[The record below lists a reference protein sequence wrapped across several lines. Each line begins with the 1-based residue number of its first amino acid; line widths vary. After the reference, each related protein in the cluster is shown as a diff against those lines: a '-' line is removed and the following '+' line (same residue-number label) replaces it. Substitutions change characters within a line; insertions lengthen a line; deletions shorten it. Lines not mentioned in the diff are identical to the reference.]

1 MTTQSEHPTDYEQT
15 LDDAQECLG
24 DIAELAWKFPISSM
38 IDYARQN
45 GLPEA
50 IIARLEDMVEA
61 AAKLV
66 HRAPDAIWDF
76 AKAAGMT
83 DELTAR
89 EQERED
95 EHRAAVEDPNG
106 LFQMRRKHEERCCRC
121 RIRQWNDRDVACHT
135 GIREP
140 RGE

>member
-38 IDYARQN
+38 IDYARQS

-50 IIARLEDMVEA
+50 IIARLEDIAEA

-66 HRAPDAIWDF
+66 HHAPDAIWDF

-95 EHRAAVEDPNG
+95 EHRAAVEGPNG
-106 LFQMRRKHEERCCRC
+106 LFQIMRQKHEEKMLSV
-121 RIRQWNDRDVACHT
+121 QNPSVD
-135 GIREP
+135 
-140 RGE
+140 

>member
-1 MTTQSEHPTDYEQT
+1 MWTWRRGLERCHHLLRQRHQRPQRLAECGGPQS
-15 LDDAQECLG
+15 G
-24 DIAELAWKFPISSM
+24 N
-38 IDYARQN
+38 YARQK

-50 IIARLEDMVEA
+50 IIARLEHIAEA

-66 HRAPDAIWDF
+66 HHAPDAIWDF

-95 EHRAAVEDPNG
+95 EHRAAVEGPNG
-106 LFQMRRKHEERCCRC
+106 LFQILRRKHEE
-121 RIRQWNDRDVACHT
+121 
-135 GIREP
+135 
-140 RGE
+140 

>member
-1 MTTQSEHPTDYEQT
+1 MTTQSEHPADYEQT

-24 DIAELAWKFPISSM
+24 DIAELEWKFPISSM

-45 GLPEA
+45 GVPEA
-50 IIARLEDMVEA
+50 IIACLEDMAEA

-66 HRAPDAIWDF
+66 LHAPDAIWDF
-76 AKAAGMT
+76 AKAADMT

-95 EHRAAVEDPNG
+95 AHRATVEDPNG
-106 LFQMRRKHEERCCRC
+106 PFQMMRRKHEEKMLSV
-121 RIRQWNDRDVACHT
+121 QNPSV
-135 GIREP
+135 E
-140 RGE
+140 